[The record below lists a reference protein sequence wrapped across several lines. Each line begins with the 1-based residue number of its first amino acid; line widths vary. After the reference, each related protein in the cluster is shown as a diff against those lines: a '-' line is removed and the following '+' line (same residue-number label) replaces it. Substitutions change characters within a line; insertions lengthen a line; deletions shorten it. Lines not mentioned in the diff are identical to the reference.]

1 MPPPLPATT
10 PTLDAHHHFW
20 RYTPEAY
27 GWIDDSMAAI
37 RRDCLPEELANE
49 IRIAGI
55 DGVISVEARPSL
67 EETRWLLELAET
79 HPFIRCVVG
88 WFPLIDPAAPRL
100 LAEWSSA
107 HPKLRGVR
115 HLLQGEPDDRYML
128 RDDFNR
134 GIAALAG
141 LGLAYDILIY
151 ERQLPAAIEL
161 ADRHPDQVF
170 ILDHIGKPR
179 IREAALEPWHRNLRE
194 LALRPNVY
202 CKLSGMTT
210 EAAPGWT
217 EVQLRTFFQMV
228 LEAFGPSRLMFG
240 SDWPV
245 CVPTCSYARW
255 VNLTRRWTERLTPDE
270 QRWIFGGAAAAAYGL

>member
-1 MPPPLPATT
+1 M
-10 PTLDAHHHFW
+10 TLDAHHHFW
-20 RYTPEAY
+20 RYTPEEY

-37 RRDCLPEELANE
+37 RRDFLPPELEKE
-49 IRIAGI
+49 IRIAGV
-55 DGVISVEARPSL
+55 DGVISVQARQSV
-67 EETRWLLELAET
+67 EETRWLLELADA
-79 HPFIRCVVG
+79 HPFIRGVVG
-88 WFPLIDPAAPRL
+88 WAPLVDPAAPRL
-100 LAEWSSA
+100 LAEWRAA

-115 HLLQGEPDDRYML
+115 HVLQGEPDERYML

-151 ERQLPAAIEL
+151 ERQMPAAIEL

-179 IREAALEPWHRNLRE
+179 IREHALEPWRSNLRE
-194 LALRPNVY
+194 LARRPNVY

-217 EVQLRTFFQMV
+217 EVQLRTFFQAV
-228 LEAFGPSRLMFG
+228 LEAFGPARLMFG

-255 VNLTRRWTERLTPDE
+255 MSLARGWTERLAPDE
-270 QRWIFGGAAAAAYGL
+270 QRWIFGGAAAAAYGI